1 MSFCRSG
8 GGGMGM
14 NMNMQGGGNNF
25 GNMAGNNNINTGH
38 MDGGSQVQTT
48 NGKIKLKICTRRV
61 FLKEIIRCKMALI

>member
-1 MSFCRSG
+1 
-8 GGGMGM
+8 MGM

-48 NGKIKLKICTRRV
+48 NGKMKYKFGKYRI
-61 FLKEIIRCKMALI
+61 F